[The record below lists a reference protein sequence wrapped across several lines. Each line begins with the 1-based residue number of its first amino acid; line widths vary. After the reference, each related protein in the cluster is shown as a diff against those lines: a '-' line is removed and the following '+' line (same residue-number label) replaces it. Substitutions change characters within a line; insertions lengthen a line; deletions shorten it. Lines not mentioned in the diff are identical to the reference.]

1 MNLRPII
8 CAIVGHDYFLIQRLT
23 AHSRKIGCHRCRGVF
38 GMNDDARAV
47 IPWSAD
53 LEAVYRIIGVLPRW
67 ARTEVA
73 DDHEGST
80 CD

>member
-8 CAIVGHDYFLIQRLT
+8 CAIVGHNYFVLQRLT
-23 AHSRKIGCHRCRGVF
+23 AHSRKLGCHRCGCAF
-38 GMNDDARAV
+38 GMNDDVRAV
-47 IPWSAD
+47 IPWSRD
-53 LEAVYRIIGVLPRW
+53 LENVYRIIGVLPRW
-67 ARTEVA
+67 AQTAVV